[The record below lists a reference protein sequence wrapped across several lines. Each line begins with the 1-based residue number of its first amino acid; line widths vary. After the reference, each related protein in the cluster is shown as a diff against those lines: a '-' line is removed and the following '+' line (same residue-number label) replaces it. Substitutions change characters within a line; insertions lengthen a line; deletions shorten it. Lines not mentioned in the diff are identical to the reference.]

1 MARAKAVQN
10 VGDHQFVCDLR
21 SDSLGAVQSV
31 GNAIAHLTDAAFCM
45 ESTERPP
52 PS

>member
-1 MARAKAVQN
+1 MARVKAVQN
-10 VGDHQFVCDLR
+10 VGDHQFVCDVR
-21 SDSLGAVQSV
+21 SDILGAVQSV
-31 GNAIAHLTDAAFCM
+31 EDAIAHLTDAAFRM